1 MMPFIILEL
10 FPFKKTETLSISFE
24 LNLQIIFFVDI
35 YGRYDRFH
43 VLGTSVSN
51 VRGHQQC

>member
-1 MMPFIILEL
+1 MMPFIILEF

-35 YGRYDRFH
+35 YGRYGRFH
-43 VLGTSVSN
+43 GLGTSVSN
-51 VRGHQQC
+51 IRGYRLC